1 MNNRGNFSKHL
12 SVFVLLTLYAV
23 STFGWGKT
31 GHQIISGN
39 FTNLL
44 PSPLSALSKMSSY
57 YVQHASDADYRK
69 NSDPSEG
76 PKHFMD
82 MDYYPEFKTG
92 TLTHNLDSLI
102 AKYGSVTVT
111 NNGIL
116 PWAISSV
123 YDSVVVYMHNG
134 DWNDANRLIAD
145 LGHYVGD
152 AFQPLHCTQNYDG
165 KLTGNSGIHSRFET
179 KLLDAYAN
187 QVSIQRRTVEKTNSS
202 PLEYAFQ
209 IITQSNSKVQPILDA
224 DSYAKSIDPNYGTA
238 YYNSLWSKLDSLMI
252 RQLQGASEALASL
265 VYSAWLDA
273 GSPVITRISAQTPS
287 TFYISERY
295 PNPFNP
301 STNIKIIIPQ
311 SFSPSNVRVSAYS
324 LDGKMVKN
332 ENLILHPGNNS
343 LPLNFTGFPSGT
355 YLVAVEIAQSGWKE
369 RRTLKAVLV
378 K

>member
-1 MNNRGNFSKHL
+1 
-12 SVFVLLTLYAV
+12 
-23 STFGWGKT
+23 
-31 GHQIISGN
+31 
-39 FTNLL
+39 
-44 PSPLSALSKMSSY
+44 MSSY

-82 MDYYPEFKTG
+82 IDYYPEFKTS

-152 AFQPLHCTQNYDG
+152 AFQPLHCTENYDG
-165 KLTGNSGIHSRFET
+165 NLTGNSGIHSRFET

-273 GSPVITRISAQTPS
+273 GSPVVFTEVKMQVPSSFSITDL
-287 TFYISERY
+287 Y

-301 STNIKIIIPQ
+301 STNIDITVSQP
-311 SFSPSNVRVSAYS
+311 FFPSKAFIHIYS
-324 LDGKMVKN
+324 LDGKLVGIQ
-332 ENLILHPGNNS
+332 ETNLHSGNN
-343 LPLNFTGFPSGT
+343 PIHLNFVSLASGA
-355 YLVAVEIAQSGWKE
+355 YLVVVGFDKDAQGE
-369 RRTLKAVLV
+369 RRTYKALLLK
-378 K
+378 